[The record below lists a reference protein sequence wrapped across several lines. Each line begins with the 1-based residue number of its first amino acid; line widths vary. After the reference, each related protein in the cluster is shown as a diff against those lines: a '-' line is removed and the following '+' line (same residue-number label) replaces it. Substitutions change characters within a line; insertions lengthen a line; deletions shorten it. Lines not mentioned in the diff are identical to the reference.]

1 MARPREFDEKK
12 VLRAAREQF
21 WSVGYAGTTMDAI
34 AAATGLGK
42 GSLYGAFGDKRRLF
56 LRVFDGYCTDVVEQV
71 RQSLDGPDSAAY

>member
-42 GSLYGAFGDKRRLF
+42 GSL
-56 LRVFDGYCTDVVEQV
+56 
-71 RQSLDGPDSAAY
+71 